1 MKPEMLETGFDSD
14 ETYAEYK
21 VVGKKFCMHSRGS
34 TDLFASVSEFR
45 SFDV

>member
-1 MKPEMLETGFDSD
+1 MLETGFDSD

-21 VVGKKFCMHSRGS
+21 VVGKKFYMHSRGS
-34 TDLFASVSEFR
+34 TDLLAVSEFR